1 VRFSFQIEAT
11 TATTKTKNQNQKM
24 KTYRTHKCQVMT
36 AKYVTIG
43 NRQLCCYKNAAA
55 SIFAWSIRK
64 HDGEWTGGFP
74 ISKKTMRGILT
85 A

>member
-1 VRFSFQIEAT
+1 M
-11 TATTKTKNQNQKM
+11 N
-24 KTYRTHKCQVMT
+24 TYRTHKCQVMT

-55 SIFAWSIRK
+55 SNFAWSIRK

-74 ISKKTMRGILT
+74 ISKKTMRSIL
-85 A
+85 AA